1 MKHLSKFFACSA
13 VALLFASCSS
23 PLQKAMSAVEKEDYT
38 TAATQ
43 LSKLTIEDIN
53 NMDYF
58 DQCDVFSVYNEV
70 DWNGS
75 DEDKAIIDQS
85 FDIEKVERKESPL
98 YQLISE

>member
-53 NMDYF
+53 NMDYLTN
-58 DQCDVFSVYNEV
+58 VMFSPFTMKLI
-70 DWNGS
+70 GTAPTKIRQS
-75 DEDKAIIDQS
+75 LIKALTLKKLNAKNLH
-85 FDIEKVERKESPL
+85 F
-98 YQLISE
+98 IS